1 MKNEQFLTK
10 ISPTFNMGILMFR
23 RYKKK
28 KKKNDPHKAVKL
40 VEVNA
45 MKPQH

>member
-28 KKKNDPHKAVKL
+28 NDPHKAVKL

>member
-10 ISPTFNMGILMFR
+10 ISPTFNMGILMMR

-28 KKKNDPHKAVKL
+28 DPHKAVKL

-45 MKPQH
+45 TKPQH